1 MNEAVTMSDEEFY
14 RYQRLIYDAVG
25 INFTDNKKQLLVSRL
40 RKRLDTQ
47 KIESFEEYRKFVTNP
62 KNEAEF
68 VQMLN
73 VISTNKTDFFREP
86 QHFEFLKQNV
96 YPKLRS
102 KQKIRIW
109 SAASS
114 SGEELYTL
122 GITLMEAL
130 GDIKNKDVKILG
142 TDISTKVLEEAE
154 QGVYSGESVAPVEPP
169 LLKKYFLKGQN
180 DWAGHYLVRD
190 ELRRL
195 ISFRRLN
202 LMEPFPLTVKF
213 DFIFC
218 RNVMIYF
225 DKPTREELVN
235 RLAQQL
241 APGAFLFIGNAES
254 LSGLK
259 TPLKYV
265 QPAIYQKSL

>member
-1 MNEAVTMSDEEFY
+1 MLEVATMSDEEFY
-14 RYQRLIYDAVG
+14 RYQRLIYDTVG

-40 RKRLDTQ
+40 RKRLDIHQ
-47 KIESFEEYRKFVTNP
+47 IDSFEGYRKFVTNP

-68 VQMLN
+68 VQMVN

-96 YPKLRS
+96 YPHLQN

-122 GITLMEAL
+122 GITLLEAL
-130 GDIKNKDVKILG
+130 GGRKNKDIKILG

-154 QGVYSGESVAPVEPP
+154 KGVYSADAVAPVEMT

-180 DWAGHYLVRD
+180 SWKDHYLVRD
-190 ELRRL
+190 ELRDL

-202 LMEPFPLTVKF
+202 LMEPFPLTAKF

-225 DKPTREELVN
+225 DKPTREALVS
-235 RLAQQL
+235 RLAGQL
-241 APGAFLFIGNAES
+241 APGAYLFIGNAES

-259 TPLKYV
+259 TTLKYV

>member
-1 MNEAVTMSDEEFY
+1 MLDAMVLSDEEFY

-40 RKRLDTQ
+40 RKRLEANNID
-47 KIESFEEYRKFVTNP
+47 SYAEYRKFVTDP

-86 QHFEFLKQNV
+86 QHFDFLKENV
-96 YPKLRS
+96 YPKLQS
-102 KQKIRIW
+102 QHKIRIW

-122 GITLMEAL
+122 AITLLEAL
-130 GDIKNKDVKILG
+130 GPLKGRDVKILG
-142 TDISTKVLEEAE
+142 TDISTKVLAEAE
-154 QGVYSGESVAPVEPP
+154 QGIYSSETVAPVE
-169 LLKKYFLKGQN
+169 LSLQKKYFLKGHN
-180 DWAGHYLVRD
+180 RWEGYFLVKD
-190 ELRRL
+190 TLREL

-202 LMEPFPLTVKF
+202 LMEPFPLTAQF
-213 DFIFC
+213 DFVFC

-225 DKPTREELVN
+225 DKPTRETLVN
-235 RLAQQL
+235 RIAHQL
-241 APGAFLFIGNAES
+241 APGGYLFIGNAES

-265 QPAIYQKSL
+265 QPAIYQKSF